1 MMILMIRMSSNADE
15 DLDEVNDEVEHPL
28 PDADHQDSGAAVQC
42 IPVIVISILSSS
54 LLSFTIS
61 VVIIVTIFIR
71 SLLINSNPD
80 NKQTNQAATGSL
92 SLRTSSET

>member
-42 IPVIVISILSSS
+42 IPVIVISI
-54 LLSFTIS
+54 
-61 VVIIVTIFIR
+61 VIIVQGVFF
-71 SLLINSNPD
+71 
-80 NKQTNQAATGSL
+80 TG
-92 SLRTSSET
+92 TPPKSSSTKKVNLG